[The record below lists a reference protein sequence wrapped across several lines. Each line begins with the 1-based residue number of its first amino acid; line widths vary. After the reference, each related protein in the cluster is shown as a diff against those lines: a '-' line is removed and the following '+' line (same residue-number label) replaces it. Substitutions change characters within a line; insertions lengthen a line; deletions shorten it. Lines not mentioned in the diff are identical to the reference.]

1 MAVVPRR
8 RKTGVVYYVTNTW
21 KGKAAW
27 ERVGTHKRQAEERD
41 RAMKKEIAADSYS
54 PPSTA
59 KSLTLR
65 QFAESWAQKR
75 TNAWSTEERRIIKA
89 YVSERTWFGDLR
101 LDEVRYSHIDRWV
114 DEQKAEKRADGKRR
128 ITDKTIANTLGVVYQ
143 VFESAIR
150 SELVEKNPC
159 SLERGKLD
167 RTPENEREPYTIAE
181 ALVLMRHHA
190 IPWPIRVLNGLC
202 LLTGMRKGEAVAR
215 RWRDLDTSAGPLAAL
230 KIHDQ
235 YDGQPLKTKRP
246 RVTPIHPELAAMLQ
260 AWASEG
266 FELWTGRKPTPD
278 DLIVPDYKD
287 GETRP
292 FTRSTALKSFVRYA
306 ALAGVRPRTMHAT
319 RHTFI
324 SLCRRGGA
332 SKDVIE
338 KITHNSR
345 GDIVDQY
352 THLDWKPLCDAVLCL
367 TLDAHQAAHLP
378 TGNSGNSWGPALPSG
393 SEPNAGITENAH
405 SVAGLYARTTE
416 RTEAENKLVQK
427 PRQDSRQLTSDD
439 LRASARIRKR
449 SLLQLRLVDPDAA
462 RPGLALLDAYEAVLD
477 GRQDATVH
485 ALAKA
490 ARALHLGDRDG
501 IYSGGKAS

>member
-8 RKTGVVYYVTNTW
+8 RKSGTVYYVTNTW
-21 KGKAAW
+21 KGKPAW

-41 RAMKKEIAADSYS
+41 RAMKKEIAAGSYS
-54 PPSTA
+54 PPATA
-59 KSLTLR
+59 KALTLR
-65 QFAESWAQKR
+65 QFAESWVEKR
-75 TNAWSTEERRIIKA
+75 TNAWSPEERRIIKA
-89 YVSERTWFGDLR
+89 YVSARGWFADLR

-114 DEQKAEKRADGKRR
+114 DEQKAETRPDGTRR
-128 ITDKTIANTLGVVYQ
+128 ITDKTIANTLGVLYQ

-150 SELVEKNPC
+150 ADLVEKNPC
-159 SLERGKLD
+159 SVERGKLK
-167 RTPENEREPYTIAE
+167 RAPEKEREPYTIAE

-190 IPWPIRVLNGLC
+190 IPWPIRMLNALC
-202 LLTGMRKGEAVAR
+202 ILTGMRKGEAVAR
-215 RWRDLDTSAGPLAAL
+215 RWKDLDTSVGPLAAL
-230 KIHDQ
+230 RIHDQ

-246 RVTPIHPELAAMLQ
+246 RVAPIHPELATMLQ
-260 AWASEG
+260 TWLSEG

-278 DLIVPDYKD
+278 DFIIPDYKA
-287 GETRP
+287 GQVVP
-292 FTRSTALKSFVRYA
+292 FTRSTALKAFVRYA
-306 ALAGVRPRTMHAT
+306 ELAGVRPRTMHAT

-332 SKDVIE
+332 PKDVIE

-378 TGNSGNSWGPALPSG
+378 SGNGGNSWGHALPSG
-393 SEPNAGITENAH
+393 GESTAGITETAD
-405 SVAGLYARTTE
+405 SVAGLYARTVETS
-416 RTEAENKLVQK
+416 AAKNKGLQK
-427 PRQDSRQLTSDD
+427 PRQDSRQLSRDD
-439 LRASARIRKR
+439 LRAGARIRKR
-449 SLLQLRLVDPDAA
+449 SLLQLQAVDPDAA

-477 GRQDATVH
+477 GKREATVH

-490 ARALHLGDRDG
+490 ARALKLGDRDG
-501 IYSGGKAS
+501 IYSRGKAS